1 MEEKDRGRAFLFSK
15 YYGFIDNEDEDGDYQ
30 IYSDGS
36 GYYHGSDGSKAQ
48 IYSDGSGY
56 FHGADGS
63 EAQIYPDGS
72 GYYYGADGSEGHIYS
87 DGTGRFR
94 GADGSTGHR
103 NSDGSGY
110 FEDEYGDTVSYD
122 SFSERENE
130 YAASE
135 EKDFVSGITEILL
148 DAAFKAGAAAIKD
161 IYPGIN
167 KFVGEVEQ
175 VVVDGQSWVEA
186 GEQISFDAEIII
198 TFHTKKDFAF
208 PYSKHKMMNM
218 GYKTLADK
226 LVDIGFTQI
235 YVSKR
240 EDLKTG
246 FLKRENSVSDVVI
259 DGVDTIKCGMMLE
272 YDRKI
277 SIQYHTFPGR

>member
-1 MEEKDRGRAFLFSK
+1 MKEKDRGRDFLFSK
-15 YYGFIDNEDEDGDYQ
+15 YYGFIDSEDEDVDYQ

-87 DGTGRFR
+87 DRTGRFR

-103 NSDGSGY
+103 NSNGSGY

-130 YAASE
+130 SDMSE
-135 EKDFVSGITEILL
+135 EKDFVSGITEILM
-148 DAAFKAGAAAIKD
+148 DAAFKAGTSAIKK
-161 IYPGIN
+161 GVA
-167 KFVGEVEQ
+167 KAKEQ
-175 VVVDGQSWVEA
+175 ARQEEA
-186 GEQISFDAEIII
+186 ERLEAQRIEE
-198 TFHTKKDFAF
+198 
-208 PYSKHKMMNM
+208 
-218 GYKTLADK
+218 
-226 LVDIGFTQI
+226 
-235 YVSKR
+235 KR
-240 EDLKTG
+240 EQEKYAEQQKKKMRRKKRMKAMFFNKKNLEFAYSTNQLAGKNVNWVVGKLEDAG
-246 FLKRENSVSDVVI
+246 FNN
-259 DGVDTIKCGMMLE
+259 
-272 YDRKI
+272 
-277 SIQYHTFPGR
+277 